1 MCKRV
6 SIVTEVSLPSAQ
18 ARITDDEE
26 SR

>member
-1 MCKRV
+1 MGKRV

-18 ARITDDEE
+18 ARFTDDEE